1 MGLPQQVAGP
11 SRGCRS
17 DRQVKEKQRSVVVLG
32 HSFITRLDQYV
43 KTPGSDF
50 NLDIF
55 NINLIG
61 VPGATVQRLRCHSQT
76 YLLNNFEGTAVVLQI
91 GGNDLNNNAV
101 QPVQLATDIICLA
114 R

>member
-1 MGLPQQVAGP
+1 MRAASSATLSQAARDRSADYESDSDVMMGLPQQVAGP

-43 KTPGSDF
+43 KNPGSDF
-50 NLDIF
+50 KLDIF

-76 YLLNNFEGTAVVLQI
+76 
-91 GGNDLNNNAV
+91 
-101 QPVQLATDIICLA
+101 
-114 R
+114 